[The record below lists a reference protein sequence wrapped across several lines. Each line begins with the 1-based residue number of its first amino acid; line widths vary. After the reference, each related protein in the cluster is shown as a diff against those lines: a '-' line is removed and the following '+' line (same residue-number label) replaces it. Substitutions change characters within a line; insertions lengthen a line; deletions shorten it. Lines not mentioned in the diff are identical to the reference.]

1 MRKSLKSALAAAL
14 CGATVFAA
22 PPAEVLAGPMTVA
35 SPLSVGLTAPAEKVY
50 YRRHYAPRRYYGGH
64 YRRGYGGYYRRGYGG
79 YYRRGYY
86 RNYGYD
92 PSGAIFAG
100 AALGLLGAGIAGAS
114 GYGYGPSGLRLV
126 SLPGRQGRCH
136 MWTSDN
142 RGWLDPPT
150 VPRSSRRSPDRQ
162 SRTAR
167 CWRLRA

>member
-14 CGATVFAA
+14 CGTTAFAA
-22 PPAEVLAGPMTVA
+22 SPAGVLAGPMTVT

-50 YRRHYAPRRYYGGH
+50 YRRHYGPRRYYGGH
-64 YRRGYGGYYRRGYGG
+64 YRRGYGG

-114 GYGYGPSGLRLV
+114 GYGYGY
-126 SLPGRQGRCH
+126 PGYGYPGYGY
-136 MWTSDN
+136 
-142 RGWLDPPT
+142 GWG
-150 VPRSSRRSPDRQ
+150 
-162 SRTAR
+162 
-167 CWRLRA
+167 W

>member
-50 YRRHYAPRRYYGGH
+50 YRRHYGPRRYYGGH
-64 YRRGYGGYYRRGYGG
+64 YRRGYGGYYRRGYGGYYRRGYGG

-114 GYGYGPSGLRLV
+114 GYGYGY
-126 SLPGRQGRCH
+126 PGYGYGYGYPGYGYGYGYGG
-136 MWTSDN
+136 
-142 RGWLDPPT
+142 GW
-150 VPRSSRRSPDRQ
+150 
-162 SRTAR
+162 
-167 CWRLRA
+167 

>member
-35 SPLSVGLTAPAEKVY
+35 SPLSVGPTAPAEKVY

-64 YRRGYGGYYRRGYGG
+64 YRRGYGG

-114 GYGYGPSGLRLV
+114 GYGYGY
-126 SLPGRQGRCH
+126 PGYGYGG
-136 MWTSDN
+136 
-142 RGWLDPPT
+142 GW
-150 VPRSSRRSPDRQ
+150 
-162 SRTAR
+162 
-167 CWRLRA
+167 

>member
-50 YRRHYAPRRYYGGH
+50 YRRHYGPRRYYGGH
-64 YRRGYGGYYRRGYGG
+64 YRRGYGG

-114 GYGYGPSGLRLV
+114 GYGYGIRAMATAGAGEPARVFKGVVICGHPIIAV
-126 SLPGRQGRCH
+126 S
-136 MWTSDN
+136 
-142 RGWLDPPT
+142 
-150 VPRSSRRSPDRQ
+150 
-162 SRTAR
+162 A
-167 CWRLRA
+167 